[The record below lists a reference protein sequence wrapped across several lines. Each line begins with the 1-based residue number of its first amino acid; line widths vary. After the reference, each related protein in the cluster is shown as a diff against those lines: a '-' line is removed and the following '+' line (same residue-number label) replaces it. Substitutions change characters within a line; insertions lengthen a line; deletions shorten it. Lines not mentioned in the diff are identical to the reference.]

1 MATATS
7 DYFPL
12 ATETPYGG
20 NDGSTAGTA
29 NSEGNGTPDN
39 DAGASGSST
48 GHTFDISTGGLI
60 AIVLVVVIVALL
72 GSKST
77 TRLPPHKFRSLILHI
92 VGSSTLFYIA
102 KKREWKVREAI
113 RKSAKKVVTAL
124 TPRRSEFPRS
134 VKEGSV
140 RSGRSGRSGRSRVAV
155 FRMEEVPPTPHLKPE
170 DLEKGFAAKVD
181 VKHKYFS
188 RK

>member
-12 ATETPYGG
+12 ATDYPYTG

-39 DAGASGSST
+39 DAGASGGSS
-48 GHTFDISTGGLI
+48 GKTFDISTGALI

-72 GSKST
+72 GIAT
-77 TRLPPHKFRSLILHI
+77 A
-92 VGSSTLFYIA
+92 TLFYIA
-102 KKREWKVREAI
+102 KKKEWKVREAI
-113 RKSAKKVVTAL
+113 RRSAKKVVTAL

-140 RSGRSGRSGRSRVAV
+140 RSGRSGRPGRSRGAV
-155 FRMEEVPPTPHLKPE
+155 FRLEEVPPTPHLKPE

-181 VKHKYFS
+181 VKHKYFG

>member
-1 MATATS
+1 MATTAS

-12 ATETPYGG
+12 ATESPYTS
-20 NDGSTAGTA
+20 NDGNAAGTV
-29 NSEGNGTPDN
+29 NSDGNGTPDN
-39 DAGASGSST
+39 DAGAAGGSSSNS
-48 GHTFDISTGGLI
+48 FNISTGGLI
-60 AIVLVVVIVALL
+60 AIVLVVVVVALL
-72 GSKST
+72 GIGT
-77 TRLPPHKFRSLILHI
+77 A
-92 VGSSTLFYIA
+92 TLFYIA
-102 KKREWKVREAI
+102 KKREWKVREAL

-140 RSGRSGRSGRSRVAV
+140 KSGRSGRSGRSRGAV
-155 FRMEEVPPTPHLKPE
+155 FRMEEVPPTPQLKPE